1 MVGVWKTCFLLLFF
15 DGSDALLLGA
25 RNKISTLAIGMFDWS
40 WTDNLERNEC
50 MFSLFSILRVVLKR
64 KNIFGIS
71 VQNKWGMLGY
81 NLDETFT
88 P

>member
-50 MFSLFSILRVVLKR
+50 MFFIVLNSPRRVEEKKHFWDFR
-64 KNIFGIS
+64 P
-71 VQNKWGMLGY
+71 
-81 NLDETFT
+81 E
-88 P
+88 